1 MFSAIRSLHRPTTP
15 IARVTAALP
24 DLPRLHRKR
33 RRRVGAAA
41 IVRAVAGLVAVLI
54 ERKRRRRASA
64 AAIVRAVAGLV
75 AVLVERKRRRR
86 AGGGAIVKVVA
97 GLAAVL
103 IGTAAVILRDKLA
116 SIVRRGGAGEEQAPN
131 GTLTPDASEAESSGP
146 LRSRA
151 PVARVRRG
159 LTRLPHPGFPWHARS
174 GRRASHLAEK

>member
-24 DLPRLHRKR
+24 DLPHVHRKR
-33 RRRVGAAA
+33 RRGAGAAA

-54 ERKRRRRASA
+54 ERKRRRRARG
-64 AAIVRAVAGLV
+64 AAIMRAVAGLV
-75 AVLVERKRRRR
+75 
-86 AGGGAIVKVVA
+86 
-97 GLAAVL
+97 AVL
-103 IGTAAVILRDKLA
+103 IGTAAVILRGKLA
-116 SIVRRGGAGEEQAPN
+116 SIVRRGGGGEEQASD

-159 LTRLPHPGFPWHARS
+159 LTRLPRRRFPGRARS